1 MNYNVFWLAI
11 GFTGQA
17 MFSARFLIQW
27 LSTEKQRKSVIP
39 VAFWYFSILGGA
51 TLLAYAVH
59 RTDPVFIVGQGAGLF
74 IYSRNL
80 YFVLKERKANQAAAA
95 GDTAHDAADPNSG

>member
-1 MNYNVFWLAI
+1 MNYNVFWLAV

-17 MFSARFLIQW
+17 MFSMRFLVQW

-39 VAFWYFSILGGA
+39 IAFWYFSILGGA
-51 TLLAYAVH
+51 TLLAYAIH
-59 RTDPVFIVGQGAGLF
+59 RADPVFIVGQGAGLF

-80 YFVLKERKANQAAAA
+80 YFVLKERKSSQQSAENPFTTDGNDDRPA
-95 GDTAHDAADPNSG
+95 

>member
-1 MNYNVFWLAI
+1 MNYNVFWLAV

-27 LSTEKQRKSVIP
+27 LSTEKQRRSVIP

-51 TLLAYAVH
+51 TLFAYAVH
-59 RTDPVFIVGQGAGLF
+59 RADPVFIVGQGAGLF

-80 YFVLKERKANQAAAA
+80 YFVLKERRADQAAAA
-95 GDTAHDAADPNSG
+95 EGTARDAGDPDGR

>member
-1 MNYNVFWLAI
+1 MNYNVFWLAV

-17 MFSARFLIQW
+17 MFSMRFLVQW

-39 VAFWYFSILGGA
+39 IAFWYFSILGGA
-51 TLLAYAVH
+51 TLLAYAIH
-59 RTDPVFIVGQGAGLF
+59 RADPVFIVGQGAGLF

-80 YFVLKERKANQAAAA
+80 YFVLKERHSGEAAA
-95 GDTAHDAADPNSG
+95 GNRRAAEVNDERPE